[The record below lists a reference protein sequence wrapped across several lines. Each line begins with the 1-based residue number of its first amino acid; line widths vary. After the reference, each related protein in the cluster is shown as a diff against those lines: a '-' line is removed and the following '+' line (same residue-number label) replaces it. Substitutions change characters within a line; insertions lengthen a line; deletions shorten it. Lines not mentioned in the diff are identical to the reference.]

1 MYIGEKGE
9 KRRFYYFSLHCSL
22 EVFNHVLCGLLDQ
35 HVVFAF
41 PSVVDI
47 VVTVKCAHLAV

>member
-9 KRRFYYFSLHCSL
+9 KRRFYYFPLHCSL
-22 EVFNHVLCGLLDQ
+22 EVFNHVLRGLLDQ

-47 VVTVKCAHLAV
+47 VVAVKCAHLAV